1 MIYFDHNATA
11 PVMREAREAWLE
23 ATEKIT
29 GNPSSPHQIG
39 GRAGTALR
47 EARERL
53 AHFLGCHPADIVWT
67 SGATEANNMVMH
79 HFARTLDPAKRE
91 EVWISAIEHP
101 CVHESARHYFGK
113 RARLIPVTH
122 DGVIDLDW
130 LTAELADMHPGLVGV
145 MAANNETGVLQ
156 PWREALAICRQYKVP
171 FFSDAV
177 QWLGK
182 MPAKGLG
189 ECDYLSGA
197 AHKFGGPRGVGFLKV
212 PHKSQVT
219 PLLLGGKQEQGRRA
233 GTENVPIILSML
245 AALEAREKQISRSEY
260 ILRNMWREN
269 FERQL
274 LKNLPGAVIVGAN
287 APRLWNTV
295 SALMPEGVQLRWLT
309 KLDKAGFAVSTGS
322 ACTTGKEEPSHVLA
336 AMNFKFAEAHRV
348 LRFSSGWE
356 TTEANWDALA
366 DALAK
371 VHAEVH
377 HDKAQA
383 VA

>member
-11 PVMREAREAWLE
+11 PVMREAREAWLD

-39 GRAGTALR
+39 GRAGTALG
-47 EARERL
+47 EAREKL
-53 AHFLGCHPADIVWT
+53 AHFLGCHPTDIVWT
-67 SGATEANNMVMH
+67 SGATEANNMVVH
-79 HFARTLDPAKRE
+79 HFARALNAKG

-101 CVHESARHYFGK
+101 CVHESAKHYFGK

-130 LTAELADMHPGLVGV
+130 LTVELADMRPGLVGI
-145 MAANNETGVLQ
+145 MAANNETGVMQ

-212 PHKSQVT
+212 PHKSHVT

-245 AALEAREKQISRSEY
+245 AALEIREKQLTRSEH
-260 ILRNMWREN
+260 ILRGVWREN
-269 FERQL
+269 FEKQL
-274 LKNLPGAVIVGAN
+274 LHKLPGSIVVGAA

-295 SALMPEGVQLRWLT
+295 SALMPEGIQLRWLT

-336 AMNFKFAEAHRV
+336 AMGFKPAEAYRV

-356 TTEANWDALA
+356 TTEAGWDALA
-366 DALAK
+366 NALTK
-371 VHAEVH
+371 VHAELH
-377 HDKAQA
+377 HTKAHA
-383 VA
+383 AA

>member
-1 MIYFDHNATA
+1 
-11 PVMREAREAWLE
+11 MREAREAWLD
-23 ATEKIT
+23 ATENNP
-29 GNPSSPHQIG
+29 GNASSPHQIG
-39 GRAGTALR
+39 GHANAALK
-47 EARERL
+47 EAREKL
-53 AHFLGCHPADIVWT
+53 AHFLDCQPADIVWT

-79 HFARTLDPAKRE
+79 HFARTLDAKS

-101 CVHESARHYFGK
+101 CVHESSKHYFGK

-130 LTAELADMHPGLVGV
+130 LTVELADMRPGLVGV
-145 MAANNETGVLQ
+145 MTANNETGVIQ

-212 PHKSQVT
+212 PHKSHVT
-219 PLLLGGKQEQGRRA
+219 PLILGGKQEQGRRA

-245 AALEAREKQISRSEY
+245 AALEIREKQLSRSEH
-260 ILRNMWREN
+260 ILRGVWREN

-274 LKNLPGAVIVGAN
+274 LHKLPGSIVVGAA

-295 SALMPEGVQLRWLT
+295 SALMPDGVQLRWLT

-336 AMNFKFAEAHRV
+336 AMGFKPAEAHRV

-356 TTEANWDALA
+356 TSEADWDALA
-366 DALAK
+366 NALAK
-371 VHAEVH
+371 VHVEVH
-377 HDKAQA
+377 HAK
-383 VA
+383 V

>member
-11 PVMREAREAWLE
+11 PVMREARDAWLD

-29 GNPSSPHQIG
+29 GNPSSPHRIG
-39 GRAGTALR
+39 ERANAALR
-47 EARERL
+47 EAHEKL
-53 AHFLGCHPADIVWT
+53 AYFLGCHPADIIWT

-79 HFARTLDPAKRE
+79 HFARTLDAKS

-101 CVHESARHYFGK
+101 CVHESAGHYFGK
-113 RARLIPVTH
+113 RAKLIPVTH

-130 LTAELADMHPGLVGV
+130 LTAELADMRPGLVGV

-182 MPAKGLG
+182 MPARGLG

-212 PHKSQVT
+212 PHKSHVT
-219 PLLLGGKQEQGRRA
+219 PLLLGGKQEHGRRA

-245 AALEAREKQISRSEY
+245 AALEIREKQISRSEHL
-260 ILRNMWREN
+260 LRNVWREN
-269 FERQL
+269 FEKQL
-274 LKNLPGAVIVGAN
+274 LHKLPGTIVVGVN
-287 APRLWNTV
+287 SPRLWNTV

-336 AMNFKFAEAHRV
+336 AMNFKSAEAHRV

-356 TTEANWDALA
+356 TTEAGWDALA
-366 DALAK
+366 NALAK

>member
-11 PVMREAREAWLE
+11 PVMREAREAWLD
-23 ATEKIT
+23 ATEHNP
-29 GNPSSPHQIG
+29 GNASSPHQIG
-39 GRAGTALR
+39 NRAGNALR
-47 EARERL
+47 EAREML
-53 AHFLGCHPADIVWT
+53 AHFLGCQPADITWT

-79 HFARTLDPAKRE
+79 HFARTLDAKS

-101 CVHESARHYFGK
+101 CVHESAKHYFGK

-130 LTAELADMHPGLVGV
+130 LTAELADARPGLVGI
-145 MAANNETGVLQ
+145 MAANNETGVIQ
-156 PWREALAICRQYKVP
+156 PWREALAICHQYEVP

-182 MPAKGLG
+182 MPARGLG

-212 PHKSQVT
+212 PHRSHVT
-219 PLLLGGKQEQGRRA
+219 PLILGGKQEQGRRA
-233 GTENVPIILSML
+233 GTENVPIIVSML
-245 AALEAREKQISRSEY
+245 AALEAREKQMARSEHV
-260 ILRNMWREN
+260 LRGVWREN

-274 LKNLPGAVIVGAN
+274 LHKLPGTVIVGAN
-287 APRLWNTV
+287 SPRLWNTV

-336 AMNFKFAEAHRV
+336 AMNFKSAEAHRV

-356 TTEANWDALA
+356 TTEADWDALA
-366 DALAK
+366 NALVK

-377 HDKAQA
+377 HAKA
-383 VA
+383 

>member
-1 MIYFDHNATA
+1 MIYFDHNAT
-11 PVMREAREAWLE
+11 PPGMRE
-23 ATEKIT
+23 
-29 GNPSSPHQIG
+29 
-39 GRAGTALR
+39 GRAATALR

-53 AHFLGCHPADIVWT
+53 AHFLGCHPADIIWT

-79 HFARTLDPAKRE
+79 HFARTLDAKG

-101 CVHESARHYFGK
+101 CVHESAKHYFGK
-113 RARLIPVTH
+113 RAKLIPVTH

-130 LTAELADMHPGLVGV
+130 LTAELADMRPGLVGV
-145 MAANNETGVLQ
+145 MAANNETGVIQ

-245 AALEAREKQISRSEY
+245 AALETREKQISHSEHL
-260 ILRNMWREN
+260 LRNMWREN

-274 LKNLPGAVIVGAN
+274 LKNLSGAVIVGAN
-287 APRLWNTV
+287 VPRLWNTV

-336 AMNFKFAEAHRV
+336 AMNFKSAEAHRV

-356 TTEANWDALA
+356 TSEADWDALA
-366 DALAK
+366 EGLAK
-371 VHAEVH
+371 VHAELH
-377 HDKAQA
+377 YAKA
-383 VA
+383 